1 LNFECYLL
9 READNGRS
17 DREEEIMAGKKFK
30 AAAALVDRKKLY
42 SVEEAVGLAK
52 KTARTKFDETVDLA
66 VNLGVDP
73 KQADQMVR
81 GTVVLPHGTGKK
93 VKVLVFAKGEKE
105 KEAKDA
111 GADYVGAEDLA
122 DKIQKEGWTDFD
134 TVVATPDIMALVG
147 KLGKVLGPRGLMPN
161 PKTGTVTFD
170 VAKAIK
176 DIRAGK
182 VEYRVEKAGIVHVP
196 VGKASFEE
204 QNLVDNAKA
213 VLESILKAK
222 PSSSKG
228 KYVKAVTVSTTMGP
242 GIKMD
247 TLLVEKIAG

>member
-1 LNFECYLL
+1 M
-9 READNGRS
+9 S
-17 DREEEIMAGKKFK
+17 GKKFK
-30 AAAALVDRKKLY
+30 AAAALVEKNKLY
-42 SVEEAVGLAK
+42 SVEEAIGLAK

-81 GTVVLPHGTGKK
+81 GTVVLPHGTGRK
-93 VKVLVFAKGEKE
+93 VKILVFAKGEKE
-105 KEAKDA
+105 KEAREA

-134 TVVATPDIMALVG
+134 TVVATPDIMGLVG

-196 VGKASFEE
+196 VGKASFDE
-204 QNLVDNAKA
+204 QKLVENARA

-228 KYVKAVTVSTTMGP
+228 KYVKAVTASTTMGP

-247 TLLVEKIAG
+247 TALVEKITG

>member
-1 LNFECYLL
+1 
-9 READNGRS
+9 
-17 DREEEIMAGKKFK
+17 MAGKKYK
-30 AAAALVDRKKLY
+30 EAAALVDRAKRY
-42 SVEEAVGLAK
+42 SLAEAIGLAK
-52 KTARTKFDETVDLA
+52 KTAKVKFDETIDLA

-93 VKVLVFAKGEKE
+93 VRILVFAKGEKE
-105 KEAKDA
+105 KEARDA
-111 GADYVGAEDLA
+111 GADHVGAEDLA
-122 DKIQKEGWTDFD
+122 DKIQKGWTEFD

-170 VAKAIK
+170 VAKAVK

-182 VEYRVEKAGIVHVP
+182 VEYRVDKAGIVHVS

-204 QNLVDNAKA
+204 SKLLENAKS

-228 KYVKAVTVSTTMGP
+228 KYLKAAAMSTTMGP

-247 TLLVEKIAG
+247 TAEIENLAG

>member
-1 LNFECYLL
+1 
-9 READNGRS
+9 
-17 DREEEIMAGKKFK
+17 MASGKKYK
-30 AAAALVDRKKLY
+30 AAAALVDRTKLY
-42 SVEEAVGLAK
+42 SLEEAIGLAK

-66 VNLGVDP
+66 VKLGVDP

-93 VKVLVFAKGEKE
+93 VKILVFAKGEKE
-105 KEAKDA
+105 KEAREA
-111 GADYVGAEDLA
+111 GADYVGAEELA

-134 TVVATPDIMALVG
+134 TVVATPDIMGLVG

-182 VEYRVEKAGIVHVP
+182 VEYRVEKAGIVHVL
-196 VGKASFEE
+196 VGKASFDE
-204 QNLVDNAKA
+204 NKLVENAKA
-213 VLESILKAK
+213 VLESIIKAK

-228 KYVKAVTVSTTMGP
+228 KYLKSVGVSTTMGP
-242 GIKMD
+242 GIPMD
-247 TLLVEKIAG
+247 PALIEKLV

>member
-1 LNFECYLL
+1 
-9 READNGRS
+9 
-17 DREEEIMAGKKFK
+17 MAGKKFK
-30 AAAALVDRKKLY
+30 AASALVDGTKSYGL
-42 SVEEAVGLAK
+42 EEAVGLAK

-93 VKVLVFAKGEKE
+93 VKILVFAKGEKE
-105 KEAKDA
+105 KEARDA
-111 GADYVGAEDLA
+111 GADYVGSEDLA
-122 DKIQKEGWTDFD
+122 EKIQKEGWTDFD
-134 TVVATPDIMALVG
+134 TVVATPDIMGLVG
-147 KLGKVLGPRGLMPN
+147 RLGKVLGPRGLMPN

-170 VAKAIK
+170 VARAINE
-176 DIRAGK
+176 IRAGK

-196 VGKASFEE
+196 VGKASFDE
-204 QNLVDNAKA
+204 NKLADNAKA

-222 PSSSKG
+222 PASSKG
-228 KYVKAVTVSTTMGP
+228 KYLKNVTISTTMGP

-247 TLLVEKIAG
+247 TSVIEKLAK